1 MKKKKRLLVTGT
13 VLWYVIEHLYHVPGR
28 AGPLQE
34 YCVSCG
40 ILTGYYDGPRY
51 TEFCI
56 RGYEPEKGCV
66 PRRYKTAALGKCIFL
81 NPWDAAKQAKAWTEH
96 QEKAFPF
103 YYKEPMR
110 RTWEKW
116 LKEVKFNET

>member
-1 MKKKKRLLVTGT
+1 MKKKKRVLITGT
-13 VLWYVIEHLYHVPGR
+13 VLWYVIEHLYYVPGR

-56 RGYEPEKGCV
+56 RGYEPGKILA
-66 PRRYKTAALGKCIFL
+66 RQLKDRKAAG
-81 NPWDAAKQAKAWTEH
+81 
-96 QEKAFPF
+96 QEKIDIDEAI
-103 YYKEPMR
+103 ELIL
-110 RTWEKW
+110 TVA
-116 LKEVKFNET
+116 L